1 MEKLDL
7 DEAQQIERLYA
18 TPPVYEWELII
29 NPIPFRTKMA
39 YIMFSIC
46 ILIGGGI
53 FISSP
58 NLTGFMAALGPI
70 LGGCFLTPWFRYLV
84 NSDKRYYYAINQYGM
99 YSRNEQIIP
108 EIAYII
114 VRRSAW
120 VGCGICLFAVI
131 FIGPIAFVG
140 AGGTAL
146 LSFQMTNFRS
156 VPRKSQCLFDNAAIL
171 KNYRENDYLL
181 RTENSMIPL
190 IIPECK
196 LPRIINV
203 IKQYND
209 SFEEEFV
216 DLYKDS
222 KFQARPIILEI
233 VR

>member
-7 DEAQQIERLYA
+7 DKAQQIERLYTIA
-18 TPPVYEWELII
+18 PVYEWELIVNI
-29 NPIPFRTKMA
+29 ISFRTKMM
-39 YIMFSIC
+39 YIMLLGSFGVAIVFFLLGFSW
-46 ILIGGGI
+46 L
-53 FISSP
+53 S
-58 NLTGFMAALGPI
+58 LVPI
-70 LGGCFLTPWFRYLV
+70 VVGSFLTPWFRYLV

-99 YSRNEQIIP
+99 YSTEEQIIP
-108 EIAYII
+108 EIAYTI
-114 VRRSAW
+114 VRYSAW
-120 VGCGICLFAVI
+120 VGCGICLFAAILV
-131 FIGPIAFVG
+131 GPIAFVG
-140 AGGTAL
+140 AGGAAL

-156 VPRKSQCLFDNAAIL
+156 VSYKSQCLFDNAAIL

>member
-7 DEAQQIERLYA
+7 DEAQQIERLY
-18 TPPVYEWELII
+18 TTSPVYEWELIVNTI
-29 NPIPFRTKMA
+29 SFRTKMM
-39 YIMFSIC
+39 YIMLLGSFGVAIVFFLLGFSW
-46 ILIGGGI
+46 L
-53 FISSP
+53 S
-58 NLTGFMAALGPI
+58 LVPI
-70 LGGCFLTPWFRYLV
+70 VVGSFLTPWFRYLV

-99 YSRNEQIIP
+99 YSTEEQIIP
-108 EIAYII
+108 EIAYTI
-114 VRRSAW
+114 VRYSAW
-120 VGCGICLFAVI
+120 VGCGICLFAAI
-131 FIGPIAFVG
+131 LIGPIAFVG
-140 AGGTAL
+140 AGGAAL
-146 LSFQMTNFRS
+146 LSFQMTNFHS
-156 VPRKSQCLFDNAAIL
+156 VPYKSQCLFDNAAIL

>member
-18 TPPVYEWELII
+18 APPVYEWELIVNTI
-29 NPIPFRTKMA
+29 SFRTKMM
-39 YIMFSIC
+39 YIMLLGSFGVGILFFLLGFSW
-46 ILIGGGI
+46 L
-53 FISSP
+53 S
-58 NLTGFMAALGPI
+58 LVPI
-70 LGGCFLTPWFRYLV
+70 VVGSFLTPWFRYLV

-108 EIAYII
+108 EIAYTI

-140 AGGTAL
+140 AGGAAL

-156 VPRKSQCLFDNAAIL
+156 VPHKNQCLFDGYVKL
-171 KNYRENDYLL
+171 ENYRENDYSLC
-181 RTENSMIPL
+181 TANYTFGFDM
-190 IIPECK
+190 IIPESK
-196 LPRIINV
+196 LESIIKV

-209 SFEEEFV
+209 IFEEEFV